1 MLGMP
6 KGPMQIEED
15 LAQIRNDIDVIRNE
29 ISWMK
34 EYGFLITQVMLE
46 LKNIRRLIQ
55 VHQGDAT
62 LEETEKEVAE
72 DEEIIEKYRE
82 AHALR
87 RIE

>member
-6 KGPMQIEED
+6 KGPMQFEDD
-15 LAQIRNDIDVIRNE
+15 LAQIRHDIDVIRNE

>member
-1 MLGMP
+1 MLGFP